1 MASNSGPG
9 SITMFTGIE
18 NKVVEILKNAIPSG
32 LVPPDRIVPGPV
44 DDPTQVP
51 FITFTA
57 GDFEVFQNDEIMDI
71 PKPDDALH
79 FSVSALLEVWAD
91 SLEKIEEIALKAM
104 AAILTQ
110 TPTIEA
116 GAGGE
121 LSMGNLKLSFNHHRL
136 RPLKGIKMQQNGNLS
151 KGEITYGIE
160 SVMTISQLDF
170 DFGKMEVIDAV
181 LEAPQPVN
189 FQTALGQEILEKDV
203 GAMRGIGAVTRQKL
217 VQLNIHTIRQL
228 ALADTRPLLAEV
240 PSIDG
245 LKQNAK
251 AVRRITNEVLNEIVD
266 REHPFPESFYGS
278 FLYEIAQLSAADI
291 QNQTGKSEENVVIFL
306 DNLTELSQSLLKA
319 NEFAALSLADFK

>member
-1 MASNSGPG
+1 
-9 SITMFTGIE
+9 
-18 NKVVEILKNAIPSG
+18 
-32 LVPPDRIVPGPV
+32 
-44 DDPTQVP
+44 
-51 FITFTA
+51 
-57 GDFEVFQNDEIMDI
+57 
-71 PKPDDALH
+71 
-79 FSVSALLEVWAD
+79 
-91 SLEKIEEIALKAM
+91 
-104 AAILTQ
+104 
-110 TPTIEA
+110 
-116 GAGGE
+116 
-121 LSMGNLKLSFNHHRL
+121 
-136 RPLKGIKMQQNGNLS
+136 MQQNGNLS